1 MNRNAI
7 VTILK
12 CAIIVKTESHSGNSS
27 LFYNTMSNVVGKERG
42 GEGVG
47 VEAMS
52 TVIGKER
59 GRVGVEAMSTVV
71 GKGRREG
78 RCGGHVYRDREGD
91 RRQGR
96 CGGYVYRGREGERG

>member
-59 GRVGVEAMSTVV
+59 GGRVGVGAMFTVV
-71 GKGRREG
+71 GKERGG
-78 RCGGHVYRDREGD
+78 RCV
-91 RRQGR
+91 
-96 CGGYVYRGREGERG
+96 GYVYRGREGGKGG